1 VSLNRVMV
9 HRPGLVL
16 IVVLLAVGSAFG
28 QIGIPSISRT
38 STTNPPTT
46 INGILRRI
54 TDDDLVLQT
63 DDKVIV
69 KVVLGITTKFY
80 KPTGVMIKAAD
91 LQPGDHLTIDAT
103 QDDHGY
109 LHAKSVNQM
118 KVGTPAER
126 AAASK
131 PVETSPT
138 ARDSQTALSDQPN
151 APGPP
156 DPNDPGPPALKR
168 GAPRRTASSSSSD
181 SQSIAENDPPSAS
194 RPSIHAADVNGVT
207 RTPDAPRVDE
217 TDRVIFPQSG
227 DPVIDKARE
236 AAFTFSKTLPNFVV
250 KQVTMRYETL
260 AARGGQTSWHA
271 LDTVTA
277 DVVSED
283 GRESYKNIL
292 VNGKPPKGG
301 IEKGAGAWSTGE
313 YSSVQLDVLST
324 GTRADFHNKRSTTI
338 ANRAAYTY
346 DFSVARPNSHWNIQS
361 NSDSYLPDYTGVIWI
376 DKDSSRVL
384 RIELA
389 ARNMPKA
396 FPLDT
401 VESAI
406 DYDYVPIGDAKF
418 LLPVHSEALDCERG
432 TNSCSR
438 NVIDFRDYK
447 KFTADTSI
455 SFDDAPDK

>member
-1 VSLNRVMV
+1 MA
-9 HRPGLVL
+9 HRAGLVPIAL
-16 IVVLLAVGSAFG
+16 LLAAGSAFG
-28 QIGIPSISRT
+28 QIGFPGISRT
-38 STTNPPTT
+38 STKNPATT
-46 INGILRRI
+46 VSGILRRI

-63 DDKVIV
+63 GDKVVV
-69 KVVLGITTKFY
+69 KVALGITTKFY
-80 KPTGVMIKAAD
+80 KATGAMMRSAD

-109 LHAKSVNQM
+109 LHAKDVNQV

-126 AAASK
+126 AAASQ
-131 PVETSPT
+131 PVESSPA
-138 ARDSQTALSDQPN
+138 ARDSHTASSDQPA

-168 GAPRRTASSSSSD
+168 GTARRTASSSSSD
-181 SQSIAENDPPSAS
+181 APSIAETDPISAS
-194 RPSIHAADVNGVT
+194 RPSIRAADVNGVT
-207 RTPDAPRVDE
+207 RNPDAPKIDSGRDE

-250 KQVTMRYETL
+250 KQVTMRYETY
-260 AARGGQTSWHA
+260 AARAGETSWHA

-277 DVVSED
+277 DVVSE
-283 GRESYKNIL
+283 GGKESYKNIL
-292 VNGKPPKGG
+292 INGKPPKEA
-301 IEKGAGAWSTGE
+301 IEKSAGAWSTGE
-313 YSSVQLDVLST
+313 FSSVQLDVLSPA
-324 GTRADFHNKRSTTI
+324 TRADFHNKRSTTI
-338 ANRAAYTY
+338 ANRAAYSY
-346 DFSVARPNSHWNIQS
+346 DFSVARANSHWNIQS

-376 DKDSSRVL
+376 DKDTSRVL

-389 ARNMPKA
+389 ARNMPKT
-396 FPLDT
+396 FRLDT

-406 DYDYVPIGDAKF
+406 DYDYVPIGDGKF

-438 NVIDFRDYK
+438 NAIDFRNYK

-455 SFDDAPDK
+455 SFDDAAPAK